1 MTDAAQPR
9 FPTVHVEVAE
19 DKADLVS
26 GWLFGYGAT
35 GVEER
40 DQSTFAK
47 GPTSG
52 RVLLIASFDD
62 RASADAAVTALRE
75 EDADL
80 QPRVEEIVGDAW
92 RDEWKKYYEPF
103 ALTPSV
109 LVTPPWREAPEGAGR
124 VLVLE
129 PGRAFGTGLHAT
141 TSLVANILHEQ
152 QEELAGKRV
161 LDAGCGSG
169 ILSFVALLLGADRAT
184 MFDIDPEVVHIV
196 EENAETNDLTARVDV
211 FAGTITRVRDRYPWV
226 LANIEANVL
235 DVLADDLL
243 RVLLP
248 GGHLVLSGILAAEE
262 ERMKKRF
269 TGLALHGVALE
280 LASEKRSSTGGERAF
295 DKDGWVALHYRAR
308 PA

>member
-1 MTDAAQPR
+1 MSGDTPR
-9 FPTVHVEVAE
+9 FPTVHVEVPE
-19 DKADLVS
+19 DQADLVS
-26 GWLFGYGAT
+26 GLLFELGAT

-40 DQSTFAK
+40 DQSTFSK
-47 GPTSG
+47 GPTAG
-52 RVLLIASFDD
+52 RVLLIASFEDH
-62 RASADAAVTALRE
+62 AAADAAINGLRE
-75 EDADL
+75 TNDAL
-80 QPRVEEIVGDAW
+80 QGRVEEIVGDAW

-103 ALTPSV
+103 ALTPSI
-109 LVTPPWREAPEGAGR
+109 LVTPPWREPPASSAR

-141 TSLVANILHEQ
+141 TSLVANILDEQ
-152 QEELAGKRV
+152 KEDLAGKRV

-184 MFDIDPEVVHIV
+184 LFDIDPEVVHIV
-196 EENAETNDLTARVDV
+196 EENAEANDLAARVDV
-211 FAGTITRVRDRYPWV
+211 FAGSIVRVRERFPWV

-243 RVLLP
+243 RVLAP

-262 ERMKKRF
+262 ERMKTRF
-269 TGLALHGVALE
+269 SGLTAHGNRLE
-280 LASEKRSSTGGERAF
+280 LAGEKRMSSGGERAF

-308 PA
+308 AS